1 MLYMRPFGG
10 GAVLWSRANLL
21 FVFII
26 FLCVYGNTANAQM
39 LACNT
44 DPWPTNGLIDSFSIW
59 PGDYV
64 PAGTHCWC
72 DGVPRVAAPC
82 YTPSKSTFCAEC
94 AKNRAKLQAANPIC
108 LSTGNTF
115 IEQSDIR
122 IPGIG
127 NGLTLTRTWNSILLS
142 GSLSVGMFGPNWR
155 STYEES
161 IYVDSDHTVAYARG
175 DGSKWNFVYTGS
187 SQTFRPD
194 VPANVSASLYQGST
208 TWVLT
213 FSNGE
218 KRTFDATTG
227 KLLSIQ
233 DRNGNTTQL
242 TYDSSYRLVT
252 VTDAA
257 GRHLYFSYATPTSY
271 LVTGVSSD
279 VGISLA
285 YSYDS
290 QGRLVQYTKPDRTT
304 VSFQYQA
311 QNPILITA
319 VLDSNGKILESHT
332 YDSQNRGLT
341 AASAG
346 GVGAVTV
353 TYPPPP
359 QGLP

>member
-1 MLYMRPFGG
+1 MRLPGG
-10 GAVLWSRANLL
+10 HVVLWNKAGLL
-21 FVFII
+21 FVFVV
-26 FLCVYGNTANAQM
+26 FLCVCGNTANAQM

-72 DGVPRVAAPC
+72 DGVPRVAAAC
-82 YTPSKSTFCAEC
+82 YTPAKSIFCAEC
-94 AKNRAKLQAANPIC
+94 AKNRAKLQASDPIC
-108 LSTGNTF
+108 LATGNTF

-127 NGLTLTRTWNSILLS
+127 GGLTLSRTWNSILLS
-142 GSLSVGMFGPNWR
+142 GSQSVGMFGPNWR
-155 STYEES
+155 STYEEG
-161 IYVDSDHTVAYARG
+161 IYVDGDHTVAYARG
-175 DGSKWNFVYTGS
+175 DGSKWNFVYTGN

-194 VPANVSASLYQGST
+194 VPANIAASLYQGST

-213 FSNGE
+213 FANGE
-218 KRTFDATTG
+218 KRTFDAVNG

-252 VTDAA
+252 VTDPA
-257 GRHLYFSYATPTSY
+257 GRHLSFSYASPSSY

-279 VGISLA
+279 VGISLS

-290 QGRLVQYTKPDRTT
+290 QGRLAQYKKTDGTT
-304 VSFQYQA
+304 VSFQYVA
-311 QNPILITA
+311 TNPILITA

-341 AASAG
+341 SARAG
-346 GVGAVTV
+346 GVDAVTV
-353 TYPPPP
+353 SYPPAP
-359 QGLP
+359 QGMP